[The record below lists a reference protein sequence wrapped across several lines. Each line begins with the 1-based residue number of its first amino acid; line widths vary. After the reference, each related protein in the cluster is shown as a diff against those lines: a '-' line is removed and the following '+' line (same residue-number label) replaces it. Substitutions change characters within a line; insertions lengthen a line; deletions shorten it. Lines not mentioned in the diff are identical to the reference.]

1 MAYHGDLLCSP
12 LLFSLVLIVYALMCA
27 HKILRALLL
36 VSPTILTIAQGT
48 RAPSHRVGKYCW
60 CIKTPA
66 AEASENFGT

>member
-1 MAYHGDLLCSP
+1 
-12 LLFSLVLIVYALMCA
+12 MCA

-66 AEASENFGT
+66 AEASENVGT

>member
-1 MAYHGDLLCSP
+1 MEIFCVSP
-12 LLFSLVLIVYALMCA
+12 LLFSLVLIVLYARIYA